1 MKLFFELLPTIVCIA
16 VLAIFIFLFNACTA
30 SDWNDGECPD
40 CHEEYELVG
49 VTSYSKFYYCDRC
62 GKEVQRMW

>member
-40 CHEEYELVG
+40 CHERYEFVG
-49 VTSYSKFYYCDRC
+49 VSRYTKHYACDRC
-62 GKEVQRMW
+62 GKEVTRM